1 MTLRICAL
9 LLHHGPKQKG
19 HHWEQGKPLPDLKV
33 VALIEQYAT
42 LTDALPVRVHELRAQ
57 VEKERRLA
65 DLEEVRIKERW
76 EELKKEKE
84 KREKDKEKVEKER
97 LFPPWKRARSSRS
110 PASLSPALPPEEG
123 IEEEPKPEQLENK
136 EKGWQSLSSYSE
148 DAEEE
153 AAPKP
158 VDHMAFPEPWHEGDP
173 RVHKP
178 ELALPFKEPQC
189 GGACS

>member
-1 MTLRICAL
+1 
-9 LLHHGPKQKG
+9 
-19 HHWEQGKPLPDLKV
+19 LKV

-42 LTDALPVRVHELRAQ
+42 LTDALLVWVHELRAQ

-76 EELKKEKE
+76 EELKKENE

-110 PASLSPALPPEEG
+110 PASLSPALPPEQG

-136 EKGWQSLSSYSE
+136 EEGWQSLSSYNE

-158 VDHMAFPEPWHEGDP
+158 VDHMAFLS
-173 RVHKP
+173 
-178 ELALPFKEPQC
+178 LAMKAILGYTHLNCPPFREPQC
-189 GGACS
+189 GGHALEEPTDQLMPVWH